1 VGSEAA
7 FALSNLRAGNRPQIE
22 AHFFAVAN
30 DGYFPAAAAM
40 LNSLRLTGH
49 DHEVVFGDCGL
60 QDDQRARLEAHSRIV
75 EIPAGERRDP
85 TLLKSF
91 PHAFDVDGVLVFI
104 DSDMIVTDDLT
115 PVLELAADGKI
126 CAFADPELDRRFEEW
141 GELFGLSHEL
151 RPQEFISAGF
161 VAWSHSHWPNLLG
174 RWRELCEQIPPGA
187 TLGHGATNLNPL
199 AQGDQ
204 DALNALLMSEIPRDA
219 VVMLPDDE
227 RPVWRTTQVRVVDA
241 RTLACRLDGHAT
253 KLVHAD
259 GSRKPWQ
266 TRMWWRVRNDAY
278 VRLFRRLIFADD
290 AVVSVEPAEVPIW
303 LRPTTLGTSCL
314 QALNAV
320 NAVTSFVFRRR
331 ATRYIAKHVKAAR
344 RELRARRE
352 LQTSNA

>member
-1 VGSEAA
+1 MENEAA
-7 FALSNLRAGNRPQIE
+7 FALSSPRADDCPQIE

-30 DGYFPAAAAM
+30 DGYFAAAAAM

-60 QDDQRARLEAHSRIV
+60 RDDQRARLETHSRIV
-75 EIPAGERRDP
+75 DIPAGEARDP

-91 PHAFDVDGVLVFI
+91 PHALDVDGVLVFI

-115 PVLELAADGKI
+115 PVLELAANGKI

-141 GELFGLSHEL
+141 GELFRLNHEL

-161 VAWSHSHWPNLLG
+161 VAWSHLHWPDLLG
-174 RWRELCEQIPPGA
+174 RWRELCERIPAGA
-187 TLGHGATNLNPL
+187 TLSHGATNLNPL

-204 DALNALLMSEIPRDA
+204 DALNALLMSEVPREA
-219 VVMLPDDE
+219 VAILPDAE
-227 RPVWRTTQVRVVDA
+227 RPVWLTTRVRVVDEH
-241 RTLACRLDGHAT
+241 TLSCRFDGHVP
-253 KLVHAD
+253 KLLHAD

-278 VRLFRRLIFADD
+278 VRLLRRLIFADD
-290 AVVSVEPAEVPIW
+290 ALVSVEPAEVPIW
-303 LRPTTLGTSCL
+303 LRPTTLGTACL
-314 QALNAV
+314 QMLNAI

-331 ATRYIAKHVKAAR
+331 VTRYIAKHVKAAR
-344 RELRARRE
+344 REVRARRE
-352 LQTSNA
+352 LQASNA